1 MYTYLHMFH
10 LLAYAPISEKS
21 MRKLFL
27 QNVMMLLNPM
37 EKGHMDFY
45 QEVILQKVMDVT
57 NPNGEVPYQDLF

>member
-1 MYTYLHMFH
+1 
-10 LLAYAPISEKS
+10 

>member
-1 MYTYLHMFH
+1 MHVRAIAL
-10 LLAYAPISEKS
+10 ISENS